1 MRLHGCPL
9 GRVQKAEE
17 IVAVLGW
24 TVRDFASRSYWTESV
39 QKVSP
44 VVICIGISHII
55 RYSPCLLYFLGSGG
69 HPIAGITAQ
78 LADSLYLFRCPPHP
92 TQIIEPRPP
101 HRTLELDA
109 HEPPDPSRRTEV
121 ERHLAAF
128 ASGKVGVM

>member
-9 GRVQKAEE
+9 VGIQEAEE
-17 IVAVLGW
+17 MVAILGW
-24 TVRDFASRSYWTESV
+24 TVSDFASRSYWTENV

-78 LADSLYLFRCPPHP
+78 LADRPYLLRCPPHA
-92 TQIIEPRPP
+92 IR
-101 HRTLELDA
+101 
-109 HEPPDPSRRTEV
+109 V
-121 ERHLAAF
+121 
-128 ASGKVGVM
+128 